1 MIRFS
6 TFCILLAISFSQ
18 SYIANAQTP
27 AVSITGTRCPGSTL
41 TCNSSIPPAKITWKQ
56 GTTILQTDS
65 AVWQTNAFTAV
76 GVTDTAGTTA
86 GYLHGP
92 NAVFVDKHGNIYIA
106 DKLNA
111 RIQKRT
117 DSLTLTVAGTGTAG
131 SSAKQLSNPSGIY
144 VDTAGNM
151 YIADAGNNRIQK
163 WKFNDTIGTTVA
175 GSSSGTAGSSASFLN
190 NPVAVFRDAT
200 GNLYIADAGNNRV
213 QKWASGATSGTTVA
227 GSSSGTAGSTTSLL
241 NNPRGLFVDAS
252 ANIYVADAGNNR
264 IQKWAS
270 GATSGST
277 VAGSSSGT
285 AGSSSS
291 LLNAPSAVSV
301 DGRGYIY
308 IADVNNNRIQLWPS
322 GAANGITIAGSA
334 TGSSGSSAALL
345 DDPQGIALDTRNNV
359 YVADYNN
366 QRIQKFTDTIR
377 NTFVP
382 ADTGIYAA
390 TVTTFSNS
398 TAAVNDTITR
408 TVTPSFLIGSPNSVK
423 SPKVM
428 VAICPDM
435 KSVSFFSNPP
445 VNGGTNPSF
454 QWKVN
459 GVNVATTDLSNP
471 FIDTDFHR
479 GDTVSCIMT
488 SSLGCAAPS
497 VVTSS
502 NTLYIDTLHPYRPS
516 VIIKD
521 NGYPYLCTYTLD
533 TFTATPSGCSNTPTF
548 IWQVNGDTV
557 GTNSSKLYTSGSIL
571 NNGDTVK
578 CTIISLDGCAIP
590 RDTTSNKK
598 VVTVVP
604 PHVSLKANITALVG
618 DTLCDKVNVAV
629 FSVHAIL
636 YTLPPSYQWIR
647 NGKNIVGAIKDTVML
662 LPDSISNGDRIACI
676 VTSHDACPSSPY
688 VYTTNDTLHLLPP
701 ATPSVTI
708 TDSPNVIPIPGTTV
722 TFTAHPVN
730 GGKHPVYVWYKN
742 THKIPGVDTN
752 VYVTN
757 DVAVGDIIH
766 CVLYSDAQCLTAI
779 SGTSNNLTMRSKTAV
794 AQIGSLAGMLTLYP
808 NPNNGNFTLH
818 ASLDETQAG
827 PVAVEVTDMIGQQV
841 YSGDAQVQSGI
852 LNKEISIP
860 GLCQG
865 MYMLHLKTTDAAAT
879 IRFIIRK

>member
-1 MIRFS
+1 
-6 TFCILLAISFSQ
+6 
-18 SYIANAQTP
+18 
-27 AVSITGTRCPGSTL
+27 
-41 TCNSSIPPAKITWKQ
+41 
-56 GTTILQTDS
+56 
-65 AVWQTNAFTAV
+65 
-76 GVTDTAGTTA
+76 
-86 GYLHGP
+86 
-92 NAVFVDKHGNIYIA
+92 VFVDKHGNIYIA

-435 KSVSFFSNPP
+435 KSVSFFFKS
-445 VNGGTNPSF
+445 
-454 QWKVN
+454 
-459 GVNVATTDLSNP
+459 
-471 FIDTDFHR
+471 
-479 GDTVSCIMT
+479 
-488 SSLGCAAPS
+488 
-497 VVTSS
+497 
-502 NTLYIDTLHPYRPS
+502 
-516 VIIKD
+516 
-521 NGYPYLCTYTLD
+521 
-533 TFTATPSGCSNTPTF
+533 
-548 IWQVNGDTV
+548 
-557 GTNSSKLYTSGSIL
+557 
-571 NNGDTVK
+571 
-578 CTIISLDGCAIP
+578 
-590 RDTTSNKK
+590 
-598 VVTVVP
+598 
-604 PHVSLKANITALVG
+604 
-618 DTLCDKVNVAV
+618 
-629 FSVHAIL
+629 
-636 YTLPPSYQWIR
+636 
-647 NGKNIVGAIKDTVML
+647 
-662 LPDSISNGDRIACI
+662 AC
-676 VTSHDACPSSPY
+676 
-688 VYTTNDTLHLLPP
+688 
-701 ATPSVTI
+701 
-708 TDSPNVIPIPGTTV
+708 
-722 TFTAHPVN
+722 
-730 GGKHPVYVWYKN
+730 
-742 THKIPGVDTN
+742 
-752 VYVTN
+752 
-757 DVAVGDIIH
+757 
-766 CVLYSDAQCLTAI
+766 
-779 SGTSNNLTMRSKTAV
+779 
-794 AQIGSLAGMLTLYP
+794 
-808 NPNNGNFTLH
+808 
-818 ASLDETQAG
+818 
-827 PVAVEVTDMIGQQV
+827 
-841 YSGDAQVQSGI
+841 
-852 LNKEISIP
+852 
-860 GLCQG
+860 
-865 MYMLHLKTTDAAAT
+865 
-879 IRFIIRK
+879 